1 VFIQFVACVN
11 EGETSASRS
20 YSYVPNAGP
29 TWFLVWLLI
38 FNVVYASLPD
48 NFPPMNLTSPGVL
61 KMSMWAVTLVVIQLV
76 LMFLMETFVF
86 MPITIGSLPFNILF
100 FACGVLAKRGG
111 WLDKGLDVPSTTT
124 RYFPV
129 AFSLCYIGA
138 FFAFMVYTFHI
149 GGGSVMPTDT
159 TTDGDNHGRG
169 MTLGLVLFAAA
180 SGLFGNFFSVT
191 VFRTFRNFFNSESG
205 WTKFFSDSAYTLY
218 LIHPFL
224 VIPLTYSW
232 VVLLRVFL
240 QEEIVFAPDSSSSGS
255 VISNDIFL
263 WAGWI
268 YVATLSLAL
277 GWPCAHY
284 LRKLPGL
291 NRIL

>member
-48 NFPPMNLTSPGVL
+48 NFPPRNLTSPGVL

-149 GGGSVMPTDT
+149 GGGSVMPTDYYRRRQPRARY
-159 TTDGDNHGRG
+159 DAGAGALCCSKR
-169 MTLGLVLFAAA
+169 
-180 SGLFGNFFSVT
+180 SVWQ
-191 VFRTFRNFFNSESG
+191 F
-205 WTKFFSDSAYTLY
+205 FFSDRLP
-218 LIHPFL
+218 H
-224 VIPLTYSW
+224 IPE
-232 VVLLRVFL
+232 LL
-240 QEEIVFAPDSSSSGS
+240 
-255 VISNDIFL
+255 
-263 WAGWI
+263 
-268 YVATLSLAL
+268 
-277 GWPCAHY
+277 
-284 LRKLPGL
+284 
-291 NRIL
+291 